1 MRRMFSAEE
10 MFSQNGILGNR
21 AEREAEQMKIACL
34 FAGQGAQYPGMGRD
48 LYEKYEKSR
57 QVFDEAGE
65 KIKQLCF
72 EGTAEELKLTE
83 NTQPCVYTVT
93 MAAYEEFIFRFQEQ
107 KPEDAEIAAMA
118 GFSLGEYAALT
129 AAGVISDIPAG
140 VELMEHRGRYMGEAG
155 RNEAGE
161 NIGTMA
167 AAIGDPAK
175 VRECVE
181 TARQDG
187 ILVAANINA
196 PTQTV
201 VSGDRDAVERFAQVA
216 KEARLRV
223 TPLSVGSAFHSP
235 MMAPASEKMRQL
247 ILTKKITPC
256 EFPVYSNLT
265 AGPISEYRKGAVSAD
280 TISADCGGAGDQA
293 ASENRKT
300 LRPQTAEDIADAM
313 ALQLMSPVQWVKIV
327 ENLKAQGIDTVIEFG
342 PGQTLSGLV
351 KKIDKTIRSYNV
363 ENAES
368 LEAALAEICGKDC

>member
-1 MRRMFSAEE
+1 
-10 MFSQNGILGNR
+10 
-21 AEREAEQMKIACL
+21 MKIACL

-48 LYEKYEKSR
+48 LYERYPKSR
-57 QVFDEAGE
+57 QVFDAAGDR
-65 KIKQLCF
+65 IKNLCF

-83 NTQPCVYTVT
+83 NTQPCVYAVT
-93 MAAYEEFIFRFQEQ
+93 MAAYEEFISRFEAE

-129 AAGVISDIPAG
+129 AAGVIADIADG

-167 AAIGDPAK
+167 AAIGDPLK
-175 VRECVE
+175 VRDCVE
-181 TARQDG
+181 KARQDG

-201 VSGDRDAVERFAQVA
+201 VSGDRDAVARFTEIA

-235 MMAPASEKMRQL
+235 MMEPASEKMRSI
-247 ILTKKITPC
+247 ILTKKITPTD
-256 EFPVYSNLT
+256 FPVYSNLT
-265 AGPISEYRKGAVSAD
+265 ARPLSEYRKGMTVEPEE
-280 TISADCGGAGDQA
+280 AGKVQEP
-293 ASENRKT
+293 SS
-300 LRPQTAEDIADAM
+300 PQTAEDIADAM

-327 ENLKAQGIDTVIEFG
+327 ENLKAGGIDTVIEFG
-342 PGQTLSGLV
+342 PGKTLSGLV
-351 KKIDKTIRSYNV
+351 KKIDKSIRTCNV

-368 LEAALAEICGKDC
+368 LEATLKELCGKEA

>member
-1 MRRMFSAEE
+1 
-10 MFSQNGILGNR
+10 
-21 AEREAEQMKIACL
+21 MKIACL

-57 QVFDEAGE
+57 RVFDEAGE

-93 MAAYEEFIFRFQEQ
+93 MAAYEEFFSRFQAQ

-129 AAGVISDIPAG
+129 AAGVISGIADG

-181 TARQDG
+181 LARQDG

-201 VSGDRDAVERFAQVA
+201 VSGDREAVARFTEIA

-223 TPLSVGSAFHSP
+223 TPLAVGSAFHSP
-235 MMAPASEKMRQL
+235 DDVSGVREDAQSHSDEKNYAVRFPRLLEPDGASDFR
-247 ILTKKITPC
+247 
-256 EFPVYSNLT
+256 
-265 AGPISEYRKGAVSAD
+265 ISQER
-280 TISADCGGAGDQA
+280 
-293 ASENRKT
+293 R
-300 LRPQTAEDIADAM
+300 R
-313 ALQLMSPVQWVKIV
+313 
-327 ENLKAQGIDTVIEFG
+327 
-342 PGQTLSGLV
+342 
-351 KKIDKTIRSYNV
+351 
-363 ENAES
+363 
-368 LEAALAEICGKDC
+368 

>member
-1 MRRMFSAEE
+1 MSTETAQETGAQKMRWYTVHVYSSMEKSVQRSIIERIGRSELKDLFGEVLLPIEKVEENRNGRKFETERRMYPGYVFVEMVMTEE
-10 MFSQNGILGNR
+10 TWHLINSTPRVIEFLGNNHPVP
-21 AEREAEQMKIACL
+21 L
-34 FAGQGAQYPGMGRD
+34 
-48 LYEKYEKSR
+48 S
-57 QVFDEAGE
+57 
-65 KIKQLCF
+65 
-72 EGTAEELKLTE
+72 
-83 NTQPCVYTVT
+83 
-93 MAAYEEFIFRFQEQ
+93 
-107 KPEDAEIAAMA
+107 DAEIAAMA

-129 AAGVISDIPAG
+129 AAGVISGIADG

-181 TARQDG
+181 LARQDG

-201 VSGDRDAVERFAQVA
+201 VSGDREAVARFTEIA

-223 TPLSVGSAFHSP
+223 TPLAVGSAFHSP
-235 MMAPASEKMRQL
+235 MMSPASEKMRSL

-256 EFPVYSNLT
+256 DFPVYSNLT
-265 AGPISEYRKGAVSAD
+265 ARPISEYRRNGADDLS
-280 TISADCGGAGDQA
+280 S
-293 ASENRKT
+293 
-300 LRPQTAEDIADAM
+300 PQTAEDIADAM
-313 ALQLMSPVQWVKIV
+313 ALQLMSPVQWVKTV

-342 PGQTLSGLV
+342 PGKTLSGLV
-351 KKIDKTIRSYNV
+351 KNIVKTIRPYNV

-368 LEAALAEICGKDC
+368 LENALSELCRRDS

>member
-1 MRRMFSAEE
+1 
-10 MFSQNGILGNR
+10 
-21 AEREAEQMKIACL
+21 MKIACL

-57 QVFDEAGE
+57 RVFDEAGE

-93 MAAYEEFIFRFQEQ
+93 MAAYEEFFSRFQAQ
-107 KPEDAEIAAMA
+107 KPEDAEIVAMA

-129 AAGVISDIPAG
+129 AAGVISGIADG

-181 TARQDG
+181 LARQDG

-201 VSGDRDAVERFAQVA
+201 VSGDREAVARFTEIA

-223 TPLSVGSAFHSP
+223 TSLAVGSAFHSP
-235 MMAPASEKMRQL
+235 MMSPASEKMRSL

-256 EFPVYSNLT
+256 DFPVYSNLT
-265 AGPISEYRKGAVSAD
+265 ARPISEYRRNGADDLS
-280 TISADCGGAGDQA
+280 S
-293 ASENRKT
+293 
-300 LRPQTAEDIADAM
+300 PQTAEDIADAM
-313 ALQLMSPVQWVKIV
+313 ALQLMSPVQWVKTV

-342 PGQTLSGLV
+342 PGKTLSGLV
-351 KKIDKTIRSYNV
+351 KKIDKTIRTYNV

-368 LEAALAEICGKDC
+368 LENALSELCRRDS